1 MAETQSWET
10 RFEGVTAKDVDD
22 DGVVVEKPLVLTLPQ
37 VVALKGFIT
46 EEVTQAKIEQLVWVL
61 KQIPAEGNAWLT
73 EVRAGLEKLI
83 VEFSGKGMTPTK

>member
-1 MAETQSWET
+1 MPETQGWET
-10 RFEGVTAKDVDD
+10 RFEDVTAKDVDD
-22 DGVVVEKPLVLTLPQ
+22 DGVVIEKPLVLTLPQ

-61 KQIPAEGNAWLT
+61 KQIPPEGNAWLA
-73 EVRAGLEKLI
+73 EVKAGLEKLI